1 MIETEFKK
9 ELVKAQRS
17 YFTTNITD
25 DEIFQLN
32 MDILSNLAHTL
43 ISDYSLSTLSKLL
56 SYYLI
61 NSNDDKDIKQKI
73 SNDIN
78 KYIEFSDK
86 VNRNR
91 MELYI
96 LDEAL
101 TGFEGE

>member
-9 ELVKAQRS
+9 ELAKAQRS

-32 MDILSNLAHTL
+32 MEILSGIVDTILR
-43 ISDYSLSTLSKLL
+43 DYDASMLVKVL

-61 NSNDDKDIKQKI
+61 NSTDTYDVKEKI
-73 SNDIN
+73 SDQIR
-78 KYIEFSDK
+78 KFVEFATK
-86 VNRNR
+86 ANRNR
-91 MELYI
+91 TELLV

-101 TGFEGE
+101 TAFEDK